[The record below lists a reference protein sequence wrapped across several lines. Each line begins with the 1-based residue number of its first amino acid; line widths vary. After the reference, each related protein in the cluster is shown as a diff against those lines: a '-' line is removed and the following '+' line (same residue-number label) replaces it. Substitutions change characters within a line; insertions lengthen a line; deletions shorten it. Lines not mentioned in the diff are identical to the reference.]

1 MNTNKTN
8 GLSTRTKIW
17 MGVGAYILTAGLGNV
32 ANASTTQSL
41 SNSIPEI
48 ASGIATSGDSFT
60 SSEMF
65 QVSTDGDTDGTTDDK
80 KGDESGES
88 GESGEGGEG

>member
-17 MGVGAYILTAGLGNV
+17 MGVGAYVLTAGLCNV
-32 ANASTTQSL
+32 ANAATIESP
-41 SNSIPEI
+41 SNFSQKI
-48 ASGIATSGDSFT
+48 ASEIGNSGDTFT
-60 SSEMF
+60 SSEML
-65 QVSTDGDTDGTTDDK
+65 QASTDGDTDSTTDDDK
-80 KGDESGES
+80 KDEGGES

>member
-48 ASGIATSGDSFT
+48 ASGIATSGDTFT
-60 SSEMF
+60 SRDML
-65 QVSTDGDTDGTTDDK
+65 QASTDGDTDSTKDDDK
-80 KGDESGES
+80 KDEG

>member
-32 ANASTTQSL
+32 ANAATTQSA
-41 SNSIPEI
+41 SNFIPEI
-48 ASGIATSGDSFT
+48 ASGISTSGDTFT
-60 SSEMF
+60 SSKML
-65 QVSTDGDTDGTTDDK
+65 QVSTDDDRDGTIDDDK
-80 KGDESGES
+80 KDEG